1 MLLPKTPIIPAGWL
15 NYNLAPFAS
24 DRGPSPYAEGM
35 DAAAGFINSASLKFP
50 IWFFP

>member
-1 MLLPKTPIIPAGWL
+1 LPKTPIIPAGWL
-15 NYNLAPFAS
+15 NYNLAAICFRPAGL
-24 DRGPSPYAEGM
+24 RPYAEGT